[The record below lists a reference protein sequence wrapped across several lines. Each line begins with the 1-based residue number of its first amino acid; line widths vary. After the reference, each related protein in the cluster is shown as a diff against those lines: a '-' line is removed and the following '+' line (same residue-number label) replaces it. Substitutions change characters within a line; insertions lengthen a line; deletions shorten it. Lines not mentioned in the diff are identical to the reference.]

1 MAMNIK
7 NARVHA
13 LAREAAERTG
23 TTQTSALEAAL
34 ESYLA
39 GLDSSDDPVAERIA
53 RAQEL
58 AAQIT
63 ESWTDADREAVRR
76 HLAGMYDEDGLPA

>member
-23 TTQTSALEAAL
+23 ATQTSALEAAL

-39 GLDSSDDPVAERIA
+39 RLDSSDDPVVERIA

-76 HLAGMYDEDGLPA
+76 HLAGMYDEGGLPA